1 VGLRRNELT
10 KSELGV
16 KLSHKT
22 AQNDPLISTLDV
34 KMTLNIV
41 NIPETTP
48 IFPLQAGLGFYYN
61 PRKVVVVKV

>member
-16 KLSHKT
+16 KLRHKT
-22 AQNDPLISTLDV
+22 AQNDPLISTPDV

-41 NIPETTP
+41 NMPKSPP
-48 IFPLQAGLGFYYN
+48 IFPLQA
-61 PRKVVVVKV
+61 

>member
-16 KLSHKT
+16 KLHHKT

-41 NIPETTP
+41 NMPKYTP
-48 IFPLQAGLGFYYN
+48 IFPLQA
-61 PRKVVVVKV
+61 